1 MHVLL
6 FACIYVLQIITKS
19 SSAEGSSRRR
29 LGNTSTCPHMRFD
42 ITKLASAASCSWRW
56 LCYMLKR
63 ALWASACVA
72 KRTSSVSCSWWWLC
86 YRLSIKYWKYFF
98 FWLHGCQCFPLFC
111 PYFIYK
117 NILLDHISLTFISKR
132 NVIDLESAQ

>member
-6 FACIYVLQIITKS
+6 FACICVLQIITKS

-63 ALWASACVA
+63 ALWASAYVA

-86 YRLSIKYWKYFF
+86 YSLSIKYWKYFF
-98 FWLHGCQCFPLFC
+98 FFLTTRLSMFSFILSLF
-111 PYFIYK
+111 YLQK
-117 NILLDHISLTFISKR
+117 HISGSHKF
-132 NVIDLESAQ
+132 NFH